1 MVIMSL
7 GEGSKEWLSEP
18 GGSSIIRFTL
28 SPAICLTK
36 SYGGKL
42 LTVMLI
48 LPSWTGADAFLFCLQ
63 AITPE
68 NKTVSTINNKIA
80 FFNITSLKMCVVF
93 YYFQLYLTIF
103 IFLVY
108 SIYRPK
114 MNFIPGYILKRLF
127 SLVPILLVVSVLIF
141 FLIRLTPSDPI
152 GSITSGR
159 RISDETRASL
169 RTQYH
174 LDKSL
179 PRQYLIWIGNLV
191 KGNLGD
197 SFRHRQPVSALLAA
211 RLPTTIQLVLMSA
224 VFAILLA
231 IPAGVI
237 SAVKR
242 HTIVDRIISAFM
254 IFCVSS
260 PVFLNAILLM
270 LIFVFKLRWF
280 PAFGTGRSFSENLYY
295 LCLPAFA
302 LSLNM
307 VALTGRIVRDR
318 MIEEFKSNYALALTA
333 KGTPFRRIVTKHCL
347 KNTLIPV
354 ITVGGIQI
362 GSMVVGAVL
371 VENVFALGGIGALLI
386 EGIQAS
392 DYPVVQSIMLFLVAL
407 FLLLNLVVDLIYFI
421 IDPRIR
427 VSGNIGKT

>member
-1 MVIMSL
+1 
-7 GEGSKEWLSEP
+7 
-18 GGSSIIRFTL
+18 
-28 SPAICLTK
+28 
-36 SYGGKL
+36 
-42 LTVMLI
+42 
-48 LPSWTGADAFLFCLQ
+48 
-63 AITPE
+63 
-68 NKTVSTINNKIA
+68 
-80 FFNITSLKMCVVF
+80 
-93 YYFQLYLTIF
+93 
-103 IFLVY
+103 
-108 SIYRPK
+108 
-114 MNFIPGYILKRLF
+114 MNFLPVYILKRLLF
-127 SLVPILLVVSVLIF
+127 LVPILLVVSILIF
-141 FLIRLTPSDPI
+141 LLIRLTPSDPI
-152 GSITSGR
+152 SSITSGR

-174 LDKSL
+174 LDKNL
-179 PRQYLIWIGNLV
+179 PQQYFIWIGNLV

-197 SFRHRQPVSALLAA
+197 SYRHRQPVRSLLAA
-211 RLPTTIQLVLMSA
+211 RLPTTLQLVLMSA

-231 IPAGVI
+231 IPAGIVCAI
-237 SAVKR
+237 KR
-242 HTIVDRIISAFM
+242 NTIVDRIISACM

-270 LIFVFKLRWF
+270 LLFAFKLRWF
-280 PAFGTGRSFSENLYY
+280 PAFGAGRSFTENFYY

-307 VALTGRIVRDR
+307 VALIGRITRDR
-318 MIEEFKSNYALALTA
+318 MIEEFKSNYVLALTA
-333 KGTPFRRIVTKHCL
+333 KGTPFHRIVMTHCL

-407 FLLLNLVVDLIYFI
+407 FLLLNLLVDLIYII

-427 VSGNIGKT
+427 VAGNIGKT

>member
-1 MVIMSL
+1 M
-7 GEGSKEWLSEP
+7 
-18 GGSSIIRFTL
+18 
-28 SPAICLTK
+28 
-36 SYGGKL
+36 
-42 LTVMLI
+42 
-48 LPSWTGADAFLFCLQ
+48 
-63 AITPE
+63 
-68 NKTVSTINNKIA
+68 
-80 FFNITSLKMCVVF
+80 
-93 YYFQLYLTIF
+93 
-103 IFLVY
+103 
-108 SIYRPK
+108 
-114 MNFIPGYILKRLF
+114 KRLLF
-127 SLVPILLVVSVLIF
+127 LVPILLVVSALIF

-152 GSITSGR
+152 GSITTGR
-159 RISDETRASL
+159 RISDETRAAL
-169 RTQYH
+169 TARYN

-179 PRQYLIWIGNLV
+179 PRQYFIWISGAV
-191 KGNLGD
+191 RGNLGD
-197 SFRHRQPVSALLAA
+197 SFRHRQPVRSLLAA
-211 RLPTTIQLVLMSA
+211 RLPVTVQLVLMSA

-231 IPAGVI
+231 IPAGIV

-242 HTIVDRIISAFM
+242 DTIVDRVISAFM

-280 PAFGTGRSFSENLYY
+280 PAFGAGRGFTENLYY

-307 VALTGRIVRDR
+307 VALIGRIVRDR
-318 MIEEFKSNYALALTA
+318 MIGEFKSNYALALGA
-333 KGTPFRRIVTKHCL
+333 KGTPFRRIVMTHCL

-354 ITVGGIQI
+354 ITVGGVQL
-362 GSMVVGAVL
+362 GAMVVGAVL

-407 FLLLNLVVDLIYFI
+407 FLILNLIVDMIYFI

-427 VSGNIGKT
+427 ASGNTGRG

>member
-1 MVIMSL
+1 
-7 GEGSKEWLSEP
+7 
-18 GGSSIIRFTL
+18 
-28 SPAICLTK
+28 
-36 SYGGKL
+36 
-42 LTVMLI
+42 
-48 LPSWTGADAFLFCLQ
+48 
-63 AITPE
+63 
-68 NKTVSTINNKIA
+68 
-80 FFNITSLKMCVVF
+80 
-93 YYFQLYLTIF
+93 
-103 IFLVY
+103 
-108 SIYRPK
+108 
-114 MNFIPGYILKRLF
+114 MNFIARFILKRLLF
-127 SLVPILLVVSVLIF
+127 LIPILFAVSILIF

-152 GSITSGR
+152 GSITTGR
-159 RISDETRASL
+159 RISDETRAAL
-169 RTQYH
+169 TVRYN

-179 PRQYLIWIGNLV
+179 PCQYIIWISGAV
-191 KGNLGD
+191 RGNLGD
-197 SFRHRQPVSALLAA
+197 SFRHRQPVSSLLAA
-211 RLPTTIQLVLMSA
+211 RLPVTIQLVLMSA

-231 IPAGVI
+231 IPAGIV

-242 HTIVDRIISAFM
+242 DTIVDRIISAFM

-270 LIFVFKLRWF
+270 LIFVFKFRWF
-280 PAFGTGRSFSENLYY
+280 PAFGAGRGFTENLYY

-318 MIEEFKSNYALALTA
+318 MIGEFKSNYALALTA
-333 KGTPFRRIVTKHCL
+333 RGTPFHRIVMTHCL

-354 ITVGGIQI
+354 ITVTGVQLGA
-362 GSMVVGAVL
+362 MVVGAVL

-407 FLLLNLVVDLIYFI
+407 FLILNLVVDMIYFI

-427 VSGNIGKT
+427 AAGRT